1 MSLQLLYPQAT
12 EMVDDYIIYL
22 SPLGGESFCKRIII
36 IIFYIKISNVTDVF
50 HRNTNRLDLQSLLL
64 KWLISTSY

>member
-22 SPLGGESFCKRIII
+22 SPLGGNLSVRE
-36 IIFYIKISNVTDVF
+36 
-50 HRNTNRLDLQSLLL
+50 LLL
-64 KWLISTSY
+64 LFFILRSVMSLMPFIGTQTDLTYNHFC